1 MRALWERSPD
11 RECYRRPR
19 PLLQWGERPDAS
31 PLRQTR
37 CASEAVPI
45 TVESRL
51 VSMATILSN
60 RFGEWLDKR
69 IPPSSNITLTQ
80 RNIFIF
86 PSKVGFAFSALLVL
100 MVLLAINYQ
109 SSLVYAIAFLLG
121 SMFLITILYTFRNL
135 SGLVLEVHSV
145 RPGFVGEDIEFA
157 IRVVR
162 PQGRG
167 REGVQLGWPGGIPQ
181 WAEIY
186 SREADAVSLYV
197 RGTVRGWLNPGR
209 LLVET
214 FYPLG
219 LLRAWTWVDLD
230 VRALVYPQPLFQE
243 LPSAGFGRRDEGVLV
258 DPRGSEDFTDIK
270 AYTPGDPI
278 KQVIWRSYAKSGGR
292 DLVVKRYSSYVE
304 PRLWLR
310 FDELPFDV
318 EHRLRC
324 LTGYALQA
332 TRAAREF
339 GLELPAQRIE
349 PGIGE
354 AHLEHVLRTL
364 ALYVHE

>member
-1 MRALWERSPD
+1 M
-11 RECYRRPR
+11 
-19 PLLQWGERPDAS
+19 AS
-31 PLRQTR
+31 
-37 CASEAVPI
+37 V
-45 TVESRL
+45 
-51 VSMATILSN
+51 LSN

-86 PSKVGFAFSALLVL
+86 PSKVGFAFAALLIL
-100 MVLLAINYQ
+100 MVLVAINYQ

-157 IRVVR
+157 IRVIR

-167 REGVQLGWPGGIPQ
+167 REGIQLGWPGGIPQ

-197 RGTVRGWLNPGR
+197 RGTARGWLNPGR

-230 VRALVYPQPLFQE
+230 VRALVYPQPLFQA

-310 FDELPFDV
+310 FDDLSGDV

-332 TRAAREF
+332 TRTAREF
-339 GLELPAQRIE
+339 GLDLPSQRIE

-354 AHLEHVLRTL
+354 AHLEQVLRTL
-364 ALYVHE
+364 ALYGRQ